1 MGKIKLM
8 TGRSFMAESRS
19 LGSGFQRQLTI
30 KQTLESDKSAANYD
44 PEQPLTDHII
54 QLFSR

>member
-1 MGKIKLM
+1 
-8 TGRSFMAESRS
+8 MAESRS